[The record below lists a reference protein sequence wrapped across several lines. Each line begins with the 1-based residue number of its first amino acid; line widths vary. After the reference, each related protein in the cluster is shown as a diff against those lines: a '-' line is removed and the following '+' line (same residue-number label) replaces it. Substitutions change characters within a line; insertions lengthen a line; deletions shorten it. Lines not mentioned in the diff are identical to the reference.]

1 MVSKREANKQE
12 KEAKLL
18 EAAEKLFL
26 EKGIQNTSVSD
37 IVKAAGVAK
46 GTYYLYFQD
55 KAAIEERLI
64 IKESGKILSDAIQR
78 AGQQVDLNFEER
90 FIYAVDYIIDYLKGH
105 LEILEFINKN
115 LSYALY
121 QLSQTKKESRI
132 ASIIAQLEKEYLGAI
147 DPAQLKDA
155 RIVISLCIEFLG
167 ASIYSALMYEMPASI
182 DILRPHIHRILRMI
196 LKDYQ
201 EHH

>member
-132 ASIIAQLEKEYLGAI
+132 ASIIAQLEKEYFGTI

-167 ASIYSALMYEMPASI
+167 ASIYSALMYEMPVSI
-182 DILRPHIHRILRMI
+182 DVLRPHIHRILRMI
-196 LKDYQ
+196 LRDYQ
-201 EHH
+201 EHR